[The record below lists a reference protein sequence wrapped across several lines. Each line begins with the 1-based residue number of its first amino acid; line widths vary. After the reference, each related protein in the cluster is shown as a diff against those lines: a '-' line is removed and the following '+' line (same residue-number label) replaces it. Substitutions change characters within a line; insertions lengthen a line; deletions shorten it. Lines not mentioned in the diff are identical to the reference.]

1 MKILVIVF
9 RILIGLILILSSTV
23 KGVDPMGTVIKTG
36 EWLKALHLGFL
47 GFASYFIAIALIAAE
62 YVTACAILLGVKMR
76 FFSKLAIYLM
86 GFFTLVTLYAAIF
99 DPVSDCGCFGDA
111 IPMSNVQS
119 LLKNIVLLIGAF
131 HIFLFYRYSK
141 SDQYRELN
149 VRWQK
154 IRALGGKRTEL
165 SIVIL
170 YLLII
175 LTVSLRSLSSTPP
188 AEWGPY
194 KAGTDLL
201 FANNAESEGNTY
213 ETEQTDSVQS
223 QMYLYTKDGLTQ
235 AFSLDNLPDTTWTF
249 VDIAPDQTGGFAKD
263 LIESIVRFETKAPP
277 VLPIRNLGGFY
288 VSSAIL
294 SSTTDIV
301 FISIP
306 QINSISERDAVRL
319 VKLANEIYDRTPY
332 TCYILCAASADQ
344 IRDKFKNR
352 LFGKVLIG
360 DYKSLLSLNRSNAGV
375 SILHSG
381 VIIAKYG
388 SALRPAPFGLSHRR
402 LMHVLAQDP
411 DDVEIRSLSRS
422 AAFIQ
427 LFFVG
432 TLLTIY
438 LLRVFLRR
446 KKIVILENNKED
458 GDKEGENSFE
468 KTE

>member
-1 MKILVIVF
+1 MKVLVIVF
-9 RILIGLILILSSTV
+9 RILIGFVLILSSTL

-47 GFASYFIAIALIAAE
+47 DFSSYFIAIALIAVE
-62 YVTACAILLGVKMR
+62 YVTGCAILLGVKMR
-76 FFSKLAIYLM
+76 FFSKFALYLM
-86 GFFTLVTLYAAIF
+86 GFFTLVTLYASIF

-111 IPMSNVQS
+111 IPMSNLQS
-119 LLKNIVLLIGAF
+119 LLKNIILLIGAF

-141 SDQYRELN
+141 SDRYRELN

-175 LTVSLRSLSSTPP
+175 LTVSLLSLVSTPP

-201 FANNAESEGNTY
+201 FANSTENENSIY
-213 ETEQTDSVQS
+213 ETEQTDSIPS
-223 QMYLYTKDGLTQ
+223 QMYLYTKDGITR

-249 VDIAPDQTGGFAKD
+249 VDIAPDETGGFVKEI
-263 LIESIVRFETKAPP
+263 LESIIRFETKAPP
-277 VLPIRNLGGFY
+277 VLPLRNTGGFY

-294 SSTTDIV
+294 SGTSDIV

-306 QINSISERDAVRL
+306 EISSISDSDAVGL

-352 LFGKVLIG
+352 LFGKVLTG
-360 DYKSLLSLNRSNAGV
+360 DYKILLSLNRSNAGLSV
-375 SILHSG
+375 LHSG
-381 VIIAKYG
+381 VIIAKFG
-388 SALRPAPFGLSHRR
+388 SVLRPAPFGLSHRKLLR
-402 LMHVLAQDP
+402 VLAQDP
-411 DDVEIRSLSRS
+411 DDVEIKSLSNS
-422 AAFIQ
+422 SAFIQ
-427 LFFVG
+427 VLFVG

-446 KKIVILENNKED
+446 KRMAISEED
-458 GDKEGENSFE
+458 EGE
-468 KTE
+468 KKK

>member
-76 FFSKLAIYLM
+76 FFSKFAIYLM
-86 GFFTLVTLYAAIF
+86 GFFTLVTIYAAIF

-119 LLKNIVLLIGAF
+119 LIKNIILLIAAF
-131 HIFLFYRYSK
+131 HIFLFYRYSN
-141 SDQYRELN
+141 SDRYRELN

-170 YLLII
+170 YLLVI
-175 LTVSLRSLSSTPP
+175 LVVSLRSLVSTPP

-194 KAGTDLL
+194 RTGTDLL
-201 FANNAESEGNTY
+201 FANNAENESSLY
-213 ETEQTDSVQS
+213 ETEQTDSIPS
-223 QMYLYTKDGLTQ
+223 QMYLYTKDGITR

-249 VDIAPDQTGGFAKD
+249 VDIAPDRTGGFVKD
-263 LIESIVRFETKAPP
+263 ILESIVRFETKAPP
-277 VLPIRNLGGFY
+277 VLPLRNTGGFY

-294 SSTTDIV
+294 SGTSDIV

-306 QINSISERDAVRL
+306 EINAISSIEADYL
-319 VKLANEIYDRTPY
+319 VSLANDIYKRTPY
-332 TCYILCAASADQ
+332 TCYILCAASVDQ
-344 IRDKFKNR
+344 IRDKFRNR
-352 LFGKVLIG
+352 LFGKVLVG
-360 DYKSLLSLNRSNAGV
+360 DYKTLLSLNRSNAGV
-375 SILHSG
+375 SVLHSG
-381 VIIAKYG
+381 VIIAKSG
-388 SALRPAPFGLSHRR
+388 SVLRPAPFGLSHRKLLR
-402 LMHVLAQDP
+402 ILARDP
-411 DDVEIRSLSRS
+411 DDVEIQSLSS
-422 AAFIQ
+422 SSAFIQ
-427 LFFVG
+427 IFFVG

-446 KKIVILENNKED
+446 KKIIVSEEVED
-458 GDKEGENSFE
+458 EQAKQF
-468 KTE
+468 

>member
-9 RILIGLILILSSTV
+9 RIIIGLVLILSSTL

-47 GFASYFIAIALIAAE
+47 DFSSHFLAIALIAAE
-62 YVTACAILLGVKMR
+62 YVTGCAILLGVKMK
-76 FFSKLAIYLM
+76 FFSKFSLYLM
-86 GFFTLVTLYAAIF
+86 GFFTLITLYASIF
-99 DPVSDCGCFGDA
+99 NPVSDCGCFGDA

-119 LLKNIVLLIGAF
+119 LIKNIVLLVGAF

-149 VRWQK
+149 VKWQK

-170 YLLII
+170 YLLVI
-175 LTVSLRSLSSTPP
+175 LLVSLHSLVSTPP

-201 FANNAESEGNTY
+201 FANNAENESVAY
-213 ETEQTDSVQS
+213 ETQQADSIPS

-249 VDIAPDQTGGFAKD
+249 VDVAPDRAGGFTKD

-306 QINSISERDAVRL
+306 EINAISEHDAVRL
-319 VKLANEIYDRTPY
+319 VKLANEIYNRTPY

-344 IRDKFKNR
+344 IREKFKNR

-381 VIIAKYG
+381 VIIAKLG
-388 SALRPAPFGLSHRR
+388 SVLKPAPLGLSHGK
-402 LMHVLAQDP
+402 LMHILSEDP
-411 DDVEIRSLSRS
+411 DDVEIQSLSRS
-422 AAFIQ
+422 SAFIQ
-427 LFFVG
+427 VFFVG

-446 KKIVILENNKED
+446 KRIVVSEEKD
-458 GDKEGENSFE
+458 GE
-468 KTE
+468 KKK